1 MVLTPDH
8 LGFIG
13 VLRLG
18 FCQGVS
24 ILQGGRRFIQSSPL
38 PSWLLFAVTCK
49 NIFLGPCSQ
58 RSDVRSLLCELLW
71 GKEQSLTHRRLSC
84 AGGQSRSLLRPSVQ
98 VAADEMMALPAE
110 RVAPGNLWW
119 EPTSLFS
126 LPRLLDVPV
135 LLSRDSGGHR
145 QNSDRKVLAETQF
158 LCLVSVKA
166 GIFLQQ
172 GRGHQDLS

>member
-1 MVLTPDH
+1 MVLTPNH

-18 FCQGVS
+18 FCQDVS
-24 ILQGGRRFIQSSPL
+24 FLQGGRRFIWSSPL

-58 RSDVRSLLCELLW
+58 RSDARSLLCELLW

-110 RVAPGNLWW
+110 CGSW
-119 EPTSLFS
+119 EFVVGAHELF
-126 LPRLLDVPV
+126 LLASAFRCP
-135 LLSRDSGGHR
+135 SASEQRQRRTR
-145 QNSDRKVLAETQF
+145 QNLSDRKVLAETPF
-158 LCLVSVKA
+158 RCLVSGKT
-166 GIFLQQ
+166 GTFLQQ